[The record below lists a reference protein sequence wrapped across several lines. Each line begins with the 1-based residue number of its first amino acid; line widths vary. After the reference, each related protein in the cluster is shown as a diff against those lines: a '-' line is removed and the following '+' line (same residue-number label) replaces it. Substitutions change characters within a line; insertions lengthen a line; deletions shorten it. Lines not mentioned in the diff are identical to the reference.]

1 MAITNIVSNVSSD
14 GSGTRTLPT
23 DNCTPRALVVDDS
36 CGCTLTKASFT
47 AMTKDKFEAQGMDEV
62 GMARIIAQTKE
73 ARLAGAQERTLTDL
87 LLSRHVSLPT
97 AKGGGSESIIAPF
110 SLVPQRN
117 ALNPHYFQVYAGSIP
132 ATTDAAIASG
142 GTTIDASATT
152 GAGAALPMEDP
163 AATAAIGETYAWT
176 LKVYLGP
183 DPGSGIT
190 TQNFNKSAVDN
201 IGRFFLPGMYIMVE
215 TNGNG
220 IIGAPG
226 ADSDSYSVQMKVL
239 GAKSLTN
246 QTVNSVGGYEAA
258 EVIVVPS
265 IDAATWNG
273 YQGTGPAV
281 SGSDAQKLLKQK
293 NQPIAGTLSIMANS
307 VSDYE
312 SYCHQGPALNDLS
325 LIEYWQQTMR
335 WTHCFND
342 EYLKAL
348 EAPYASDWFKKFRS
362 LPLAQQRKQQEQLQ
376 ERAFYNTVFY
386 GQAINDKQ
394 TVNGYTDLPKVYDSA
409 DATCHLEYKANTLG
423 IRTQL
428 DKCGRVHPGANAAL
442 NLDTILEAAYA
453 VKRERENTA
462 GTVDTIDC
470 MTDRFTAAKIH
481 DIMIKYYKAKYSA
494 DITLFIQAG
503 QKLTDSV
510 TGKVAYTYNKYDIPD
525 HGLSLAVFT
534 DPYFDDRLT
543 ASVGAP
549 TALAAGMK
557 TRARTFWMIDWS
569 DIAINIIKTNSVKRQ
584 TDVNN
589 DIYNCV
595 IQPNVNHYILNSKTF
610 EVRVGNPNR
619 HVVIEN
625 FTDGCPSMTVAG
637 CDLS

>member
-1 MAITNIVSNVSSD
+1 MALVSSTT
-14 GSGTRTLPT
+14 GTRTLPT

-36 CGCTLTKASFT
+36 CGCTLTKASFR
-47 AMTKDKFEAQGMDEV
+47 AMTKDMFEGQGFDEV

-117 ALNPHYFQVYAGSIP
+117 TVNPHYFQVYAGSVP
-132 ATTDAAIASG
+132 ATGDAAIASG
-142 GTTIDASATT
+142 GTAIDSTATT
-152 GAGAALPMEDP
+152 GAGATLPIEG
-163 AATAAIGETYAWT
+163 TSGAAIANTFAWT
-176 LKVYLGP
+176 IKVYLGP

-190 TQNFNKSAVDN
+190 QQNFNKSSIDN
-201 IGRFFLPGMYIMVE
+201 IGRFFLPGMYVMVE

-220 IIGAPG
+220 IYQSPG
-226 ADSDSYSVQMKVL
+226 ADSDSYSVQMKVI

-246 QTVNSVGGYEAA
+246 QTVNGVAGYEAA
-258 EVIVVPS
+258 EVIVEPS
-265 IDAATWNG
+265 VDKATWATYN
-273 YQGTGPAV
+273 GTGPLN

-293 NQPIAGTLSIMANS
+293 HQPIAGTLSVMANS

-312 SYCHQGPALNDLS
+312 SWCHQGPAINDLN

-335 WTHCFND
+335 WTHCYND

-348 EAPYASDWFKKFRS
+348 EAPYSSDWFKKFRS
-362 LPLAQQRKQQEQLQ
+362 LPLAQQRKQQEQQ
-376 ERAFYNTVFY
+376 HERAFYNTVFY

-442 NLDTILEAAYA
+442 NIDTILEAAYA
-453 VKRERENTA
+453 LKRERENTA

-481 DIMIKYYKAKYSA
+481 DIMIKYYKAKYSS
-494 DITLFIQAG
+494 DITLFVQAG

-510 TGKVAYTYNKYDIPD
+510 TNKVAYTFNKYDIPD

-534 DPYFDDRLT
+534 DPYFDDRLSAT
-543 ASVGAP
+543 TGAP
-549 TALAAGMK
+549 TSLATGVK

-569 DIAINIIKTNSVKRQ
+569 DIAINVIKTNSVKRQ
-584 TDVNN
+584 TDVDN

-595 IQPNVNHYILNSKTF
+595 IQPNVNHYILNSKKF

-625 FTDGCPSMTVAG
+625 FTDGCPSLTVSG

>member
-1 MAITNIVSNVSSD
+1 MALTSSTT
-14 GSGTRTLPT
+14 GTRTLPT
-23 DNCTPRALVVDDS
+23 DNCTPRAMVVDDS
-36 CGCTLTKASFT
+36 CGCTLTKANFR
-47 AMTKDKFEAQGMDEV
+47 AMTKDMFEGQGFDEV
-62 GMARIIAQTKE
+62 GMASIIAQAKE

-117 ALNPHYFQVYAGSIP
+117 TVNPHYFQVYAGSVP

-142 GTTIDASATT
+142 GTALVSTATT
-152 GAGAALPMEDP
+152 GAGAALPMEGTS
-163 AATAAIGETYAWT
+163 TAAIANTMAWT

-190 TQNFNKSAVDN
+190 TQNFNKSTIDN

-220 IIGAPG
+220 IIDAPG
-226 ADSDSYSVQMKVL
+226 ADSDSYSVQMKVI
-239 GAKSLTN
+239 GAQSLTN
-246 QTVNSVGGYEAA
+246 QTVNGTAGYEAA

-265 IDAATWNG
+265 LDAATWG
-273 YQGTGPAV
+273 AYEGVGPLV
-281 SGSDAQKLLKQK
+281 DANATDAEKLLKQQ
-293 NQPIAGTLSIMANS
+293 NQPIAGTLSVMANS

-312 SYCHQGPALNDLS
+312 SWCHQGPAINDLN

-335 WTHCFND
+335 WTHCYNE

-348 EAPYASDWFKKFRS
+348 EAPYSSEWFKKFRS
-362 LPLAQQRKQQEQLQ
+362 LPLSQQRKQQEQLH

-409 DATCHLEYKANTLG
+409 DDTCHLEYKANTLG

-428 DKCGRVHPGANAAL
+428 DACGRVHPGANAAL

-470 MTDRFTAAKIH
+470 MTDRFTAAKVH

-494 DITLFIQAG
+494 DIALFIQAN
-503 QKLTDSV
+503 QKLTDTV
-510 TGKVAYTYNKYDIPD
+510 TGKVKYTYNKYDIPA
-525 HGLSLAVFT
+525 HGLNLAVFT
-534 DPYFDDRLT
+534 APYFDDRLT
-543 ASVGAP
+543 ATVGAP

-557 TRARTFWMIDWS
+557 SRARTFWMIDWS
-569 DIAINIIKTNSVKRQ
+569 HIAINIVKTNSVKRQ
-584 TDVNN
+584 TDVDN

-595 IQPNVNHYILNSKTF
+595 MQPNVNHYILNSKTF
-610 EVRVGNPNR
+610 EVRVGNTNR

-625 FTDGCPSMTVAG
+625 FTDGCPSLTVAG

>member
-1 MAITNIVSNVSSD
+1 MALTSSTT
-14 GSGTRTLPT
+14 GVRTLPT

-36 CGCTLTKASFT
+36 CGCTLTKASFR
-47 AMTKDKFEAQGMDEV
+47 AMTKDMFEGQGFDEV
-62 GMARIIAQTKE
+62 GMARVIAQTKE

-117 ALNPHYFQVYAGSIP
+117 TLNPHYFQVYAGSIP
-132 ATTDAAIASG
+132 ATGDSAIASG
-142 GTTIDASATT
+142 GTVLEATATT
-152 GAGAALPMEDP
+152 GGGAALPMEGSSS
-163 AATAAIGETYAWT
+163 AAIANTMAWT

-190 TQNFNKSAVDN
+190 TQNFNKGAIDN

-220 IIGAPG
+220 IINAPG
-226 ADSDSYSVQMKVL
+226 ADSDSYSVQMKVI
-239 GAKSLTN
+239 GAQSLTG
-246 QTVNSVGGYEAA
+246 QTVNSVAGFETA

-265 IDAATWNG
+265 VDGTTWAG
-273 YQGTGPAV
+273 YEGTGPVV
-281 SGSDAQKLLKQK
+281 SGTAAQKLVKQK
-293 NQPIAGTLSIMANS
+293 HQPIAGTLSVMANS

-312 SYCHQGPALNDLS
+312 SYCHQGPALNDLN

-362 LPLAQQRKQQEQLQ
+362 LPLAQQRKQQEQLH

-409 DATCHLEYKANTLG
+409 DASCHLEYKANTLG

-428 DKCGRVHPGANAAL
+428 DACGRVHPGANQAL
-442 NLDTILEAAYA
+442 NIDTILEAAYA
-453 VKRERENTA
+453 LKRERENTA
-462 GTVDTIDC
+462 GTIETIDC
-470 MTDRFTAAKIH
+470 MTDRFTAAKVH

-494 DITLFIQAG
+494 DITLFIQAN
-503 QKLTDSV
+503 QKLTDTV
-510 TGKVAYTYNKYDIPD
+510 TGKVKYTYNKYDIPD

-543 ASVGAP
+543 ATIGAP
-549 TALAAGMK
+549 TALATGMK

-569 DIAINIIKTNSVKRQ
+569 DIAINIIKTNSVRRK
-584 TDVNN
+584 TDEAN

-610 EVRVGNPNR
+610 EVRVGNTNR

-625 FTDGCPSMTVAG
+625 FTDGCPSLTVAG

>member
-1 MAITNIVSNVSSD
+1 MALSNTVSGN
-14 GSGTRTLPT
+14 RTLPT

-110 SLVPQRN
+110 SLVPRRN
-117 ALNPHYFQVYAGSIP
+117 TVNPNYFQVYAGSVP
-132 ATTDAAIASG
+132 AASDAAITTG
-142 GTTIDASATT
+142 TPTTIAADATT
-152 GAGAALPMEDP
+152 GAGAALPMEGTS
-163 AATAAIGETYAWT
+163 AANILNTFAWT
-176 LKVYLGP
+176 IKVYLGP

-190 TQNFNKSAVDN
+190 KQNFNKGTVDN
-201 IGRFFLPGMYIMVE
+201 LGRFFLPGMFIMVE

-220 IIGAPG
+220 IYQGPG
-226 ADSDSYSVQMKVL
+226 ADSDSYSVQMEVI
-239 GAKSLTN
+239 GAKSITN
-246 QTVNSVGGYEAA
+246 ATVNGVAGYEAA
-258 EVIVVPS
+258 EVIVKPS
-265 IDAATWNG
+265 VDKGTWGG
-273 YQGTGPAV
+273 YNGTGPLN
-281 SGSDAQKLLKQK
+281 SGTAAEKLLKQK
-293 NQPIAGTLSIMANS
+293 HQPIAGTLSILANS

-312 SYCHQGPALNDLS
+312 KWCDQGPAINDLN
-325 LIEYWQQTMR
+325 LVEYWQQTMR
-335 WTHCFND
+335 WTHCYND

-348 EAPYASDWFKKFRS
+348 EAPYASDWFKNFRS
-362 LPLAQQRKQQEQLQ
+362 LPLAQQRKQQEMLH

-409 DATCHLEYKANTLG
+409 DVTCHLEYKANTLG

-428 DKCGRVHPGANAAL
+428 NECGRVHPGANAAL
-442 NLDTILEAAYA
+442 NIDTILEAAYA

-462 GTVDTIDC
+462 GTVDTIDA

-543 ASVGAP
+543 ATTGAP
-549 TALAAGMK
+549 TSLATGIK

-569 DIAINIIKTNSVKRQ
+569 DIAINIIKTNSVRRQ
-584 TDVNN
+584 TDVDN

-625 FTDGCPSMTVAG
+625 FTDGCPTLTVAG

>member
-1 MAITNIVSNVSSD
+1 MALSNIVSNVSSD

-23 DNCTPRALVVDDS
+23 DNCTPRALIVDDS
-36 CGCTLTKASFT
+36 CGCTLTKASFK
-47 AMTKDKFEAQGMDEV
+47 AMTKDMFEAQGMDEV

-110 SLVPQRN
+110 SLVPRRN
-117 ALNPHYFQVYAGSIP
+117 TVNPNYFQVYAGSVP

-142 GTTIDASATT
+142 GTAIDATATT
-152 GAGAALPMEDP
+152 GAGAALPMEGSSN
-163 AATAAIGETYAWT
+163 AGIANTFAWT
-176 LKVYLGP
+176 IKVYLGP

-190 TQNFNKSAVDN
+190 KQNFNKSSVDN
-201 IGRFFLPGMYIMVE
+201 LGRFFLPGMFIMVE

-220 IIGAPG
+220 IYQGPG
-226 ADSDSYSVQMKVL
+226 ADSDSYSVQMEVI

-246 QTVNSVGGYEAA
+246 QTVNGVAGYEAA
-258 EVIVVPS
+258 EVIVKPS
-265 IDAATWNG
+265 VDKDTWAG
-273 YQGTGPAV
+273 YNGTGPLN
-281 SGSDAQKLLKQK
+281 SGTAAEKLLKQK
-293 NQPIAGTLSIMANS
+293 HQPIAGTLSILANS

-312 SYCHQGPALNDLS
+312 KWCEQGPAINDLN
-325 LIEYWQQTMR
+325 LVEYWQQTMR
-335 WTHCFND
+335 WTHCYND

-348 EAPYASDWFKKFRS
+348 EAPYASDWFKNFRS
-362 LPLAQQRKQQEQLQ
+362 LPLAQQRKQQEMLH
-376 ERAFYNTVFY
+376 ERSFYNTVFY

-428 DKCGRVHPGANAAL
+428 NECGRVHPGANAAL
-442 NLDTILEAAYA
+442 NIDTILEAAYA

-462 GTVDTIDC
+462 GTVDTIDA

-543 ASVGAP
+543 ATTGAP
-549 TALAAGMK
+549 TSLAAGIK

-569 DIAINIIKTNSVKRQ
+569 DIAINIIKTNSVRRQ
-584 TDVNN
+584 TDVDN

-625 FTDGCPSMTVAG
+625 FTDGCPTLTVAG